1 MISVNTY
8 GVTMIKLSL
17 SAIALAALMTGCA
30 SVPMANKAD
39 DTKFKAFPLP
49 DTGNAGVYVYRDS
62 IFGSALKKDL
72 WIDGKCLGESAS
84 GVFFYQQ
91 VKGGEDH
98 KISTESEFSAN
109 DLIVKTDANKNYFI
123 IFVVFIQY
131 IPSRYFIFIS
141 SAIVFPKIF
150 VNAIMKIIKLQI
162 FELVLCR

>member
-1 MISVNTY
+1 
-8 GVTMIKLSL
+8 MIKLSL

-30 SVPMANKAD
+30 SVPMANKTD
-39 DTKFKAFPLP
+39 DAKFKAFPLP
-49 DTGNAGVYVYRDS
+49 DVGNAGIYVYRDS
-62 IFGSALKKDL
+62 IVGSALKKDL

-123 IFVVFIQY
+123 KQY
-131 IPSRYFIFIS
+131 IK
-141 SAIVFPKIF
+141 AGVFVGGANLEQVSEADGKAD
-150 VNAIMKIIKLQI
+150 VAKLQLA
-162 FELVLCR
+162 EMGKCSK